1 MKLCPADINEKST
14 SQNLSISGGQGWIR
28 TIEVVDGRFTVC
40 SLWPLGNLPIYKKTG
55 AGGRTRTPDL
65 LITNQLLYQLSYTSI
80 STCERLSLVSTLEY
94 NTTAEL
100 ICQAFFSIFFS
111 FFLLIFYLPKKSLSA
126 HLKEA
131 EPPLDMNGSA
141 SWRLF

>member
-1 MKLCPADINEKST
+1 MYLRIKEKSPNKSDFLVGEDGFEPSKRNAT
-14 SQNLSISGGQGWIR
+14 DLQSAPFGHSG
-28 TIEVVDGRFTVC
+28 T
-40 SLWPLGNLPIYKKTG
+40 LPNITG

-111 FFLLIFYLPKKSLSA
+111 FFLLIFYLWKKSLSA
-126 HLKEA
+126 QLKEA
-131 EPPLDMNGSA
+131 EPPLDVNGSA